1 MIPTDATKRPQ
12 AVAIDFGVC
21 EHDDLIC
28 RGRIRIEEHAKA
40 EEFDYFAPASEATT
54 PAGHVAIRH
63 QFSVPAASLELMLVR
78 LTTHQGAPEVI
89 LRVALAIGVHD
100 SEDWE
105 SIALGR
111 DHTFAFLC
119 VQEYEQVKE

>member
-1 MIPTDATKRPQ
+1 MIPTNATKRPKAM
-12 AVAIDFGVC
+12 AVDFAVF

-28 RGRIRIEEHAKA
+28 RGRIRTEEHERA
-40 EEFDYFAPASEATT
+40 EEFDYFAPASGATP

-63 QFSVPAASLELMLVR
+63 QFGVPAASLELMLIR
-78 LTTHQGAPEVI
+78 LMTHQGAPEVI
-89 LRVALAIGVHD
+89 LQVALAIGVHD

-119 VQEYEQVKE
+119 VQEF